1 MTVKDFEIRFEDTFN
16 GESGYKAIQDLIE
29 DGYYVLSILD
39 RDEDEENIDT
49 IKDLESL
56 QLILEKVD
64 YYIFIDELSYES
76 MLEIEEYMQSNLL

>member
-1 MTVKDFEIRFEDTFN
+1 MAVKDIEIRYEDTFN
-16 GESGYKAIQDLIE
+16 GEKGYKAVKELIE

-64 YYIFIDELSYES
+64 YYIFIDELSYEDIV
-76 MLEIEEYMQSNLL
+76 EIEEYMQSELL